1 MDISELLAF
10 NPKKNFSTVEDSEEE
25 PPHKKHKNYSFKDV
39 SRHPP
44 GKKSRLQ
51 IPKPSDEN
59 AINSAST
66 VKKSILSK
74 KRKVVEAEDLKAPI
88 MEAESSEERQ
98 MRLLEEVEREKGEKE
113 AEELDEHKIKK
124 LIFSFEKKSQKN
136 QEMRIKHA
144 DNPEKFMDSEIEL
157 NQAVLD
163 MKAIA
168 TVPHHYHFIVELN
181 AVKTLLNLL
190 SHQNSDIASAVVD
203 LLQEL
208 TDNDE
213 HLDQDVDEE
222 DMEGMLMLIDA
233 LLSSKLCT
241 LFIQNLDRYDES
253 NAEDAAGVHNTF
265 AVIENVLESKP
276 DAYKN
281 FTGEG
286 ILSWIFKRL
295 KSKIP
300 FNANKLYVSE
310 VLSILLQNDDE
321 KLKKQVGEMDGI
333 DAILGQLA
341 AFKRHDPSN
350 LEEVEFMENMFNC
363 LCACLLLSSNKER
376 FLQGEGMQL
385 MNLMLREKKI
395 SRNSALKV
403 MDYAMQGA
411 EGASN
416 CAKFVEI
423 YGLRTLFPLF
433 MRPPKKNKKIGST
446 VKDHEEHIVSIMA
459 NMLQNLKGSAKA
471 RVVAKF
477 QENDHEKLE
486 RLMDLY
492 VKYSG
497 RVRAVEAELERNRER
512 LLELNGG
519 EEEILEEDNYIKRL
533 DCGLFTLQNLAY
545 VMVDV
550 SCSGGGAK
558 ERVVRLLGVKGE
570 SVKGV
575 RRVMREFMRQYDD
588 TSSNHANVHKQKII
602 ALVEKF

>member
-1 MDISELLAF
+1 MLAF
-10 NPKKNFSTVEDSEEE
+10 NPKKNFSTVEDNDEE
-25 PPHKKHKNYSFKDV
+25 PPHKKHKNYSADV
-39 SRHPP
+39 SRQ

-51 IPKPSDEN
+51 IPKPTDEN

-74 KRKVVEAEDLKAPI
+74 KRKPAEQQDFKAPVAT
-88 MEAESSEERQ
+88 AESSEERQ
-98 MRLLEEVEREKGEKE
+98 MRLLEEVEREKGEEE

-136 QEMRIKHA
+136 QEMRIKHV
-144 DNPEKFMDSEIEL
+144 DNPGKFMDSEIEL
-157 NQAVLD
+157 NQAILD

-213 HLDQDVDEE
+213 HLDADADEE
-222 DMEGMLMLIDA
+222 DREGIMMLIDA

-241 LFIQNLDRYDES
+241 LFIQNLDRYDEG

-265 AVIENVLESKP
+265 AVIENVLESTP

-286 ILSWIFKRL
+286 LLSWIFKRL

-363 LCACLLLSSNKER
+363 LCACLLFSSNKER

-403 MDYAMQGA
+403 MDYAMQGP

-459 NMLQNLKGSAKA
+459 NMLQNLKGSSKA
-471 RVVAKF
+471 RVLAKF

-492 VKYSG
+492 VKYSR
-497 RVRAVEAELERNRER
+497 RVKAVEEDLERNRER
-512 LLELNGG
+512 LLELNGDD
-519 EEEILEEDNYIKRL
+519 EERLEEDNYIKRL
-533 DCGLFTLQNLAY
+533 DCGLFTLQHLAY

-550 SCSGGGAK
+550 GHSAGGGAK
-558 ERVVRLLGVKGE
+558 ERVVRLLSVKGE

-588 TSSNHANVHKQKII
+588 TNSAQANVHKQKII